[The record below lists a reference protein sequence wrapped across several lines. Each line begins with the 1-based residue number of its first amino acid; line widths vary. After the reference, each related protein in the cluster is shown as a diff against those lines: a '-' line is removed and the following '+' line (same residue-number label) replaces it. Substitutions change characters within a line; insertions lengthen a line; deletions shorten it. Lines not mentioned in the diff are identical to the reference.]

1 MNGESS
7 VHIDRG
13 HWLYRFALD
22 AGNIAIYRAR
32 RAGQSLA
39 PAEVWRCLAVLG
51 VSDAFVVPVQG
62 SWQPFIE
69 LGDGRHRWALEK
81 RPTLEEAQVAARHF
95 LGSLADAVSNA
106 AQAQGPLG
114 EKDPDVNVKALRA
127 PAPPPAPGEDAATD
141 AILAKARS
149 TREASG
155 WELIYSRQRVLR

>member
-1 MNGESS
+1 VNGESS

-13 HWLYRFALD
+13 QWLYRFALD

-39 PAEVWRCLAVLG
+39 PAEVWRCVAVLG
-51 VSDAFVVPVQG
+51 VSDAFIVPVQG

-69 LGDGRHRWALEK
+69 LAEGRQRWALEK
-81 RPTLEEAQVAARHF
+81 RATLEEAQVAARHF

-114 EKDPDVNVKALRA
+114 EKDPEIKTLRA
-127 PAPPPAPGEDAATD
+127 PAPPPAPGQDALTD
-141 AILAKARS
+141 AVLAKARS

-155 WELIYSRQRVLR
+155 WELIYSRQRILR

>member
-32 RAGQSLA
+32 RAGQNLV

-51 VSDAFVVPVQG
+51 VSDVFIVPVPAG

-69 LGDGRHRWALEK
+69 LADGRHRWALEK
-81 RPTLEEAQVAARHF
+81 RPTLDDAQVAARHF
-95 LGSLADAVSNA
+95 LGSLADAVSSA

-114 EKDPDVNVKALRA
+114 ERDPDFKALRA
-127 PAPPPAPGEDAATD
+127 PVPPPSPAEDAATD
-141 AILAKARS
+141 AVLAKARS
-149 TREASG
+149 AREASG

>member
-69 LGDGRHRWALEK
+69 LGDGRHRWPWKNGPRWRRLRW
-81 RPTLEEAQVAARHF
+81 RPAISWARW
-95 LGSLADAVSNA
+95 
-106 AQAQGPLG
+106 PT
-114 EKDPDVNVKALRA
+114 P
-127 PAPPPAPGEDAATD
+127 
-141 AILAKARS
+141 
-149 TREASG
+149 
-155 WELIYSRQRVLR
+155 

>member
-39 PAEVWRCLAVLG
+39 PAEAWRCLAVLG
-51 VSDAFVVPVQG
+51 VSDVFIVAVAG

-81 RPTLEEAQVAARHF
+81 RPTLEEAQGGARHF
-95 LGSLADAVSNA
+95 LGTLADAISNA

-114 EKDPDVNVKALRA
+114 EKDPEAKALRA
-127 PAPPPAPGEDAATD
+127 PVPPGAVPEDAATD
-141 AILAKARS
+141 AVLAKARS
-149 TREASG
+149 AREASG

>member
-1 MNGESS
+1 VNGESS

-13 HWLYRFALD
+13 HWLYRVALD
-22 AGNIAIYRAR
+22 AGNIAIYRSR

-51 VSDAFVVPVQG
+51 ISDVFIVAVPG
-62 SWQPFIE
+62 SCQPFIE

-81 RPTLEEAQVAARHF
+81 RATLEEAQVAARHF

-114 EKDPDVNVKALRA
+114 EKDPEFKALRA
-127 PAPPPAPGEDAATD
+127 PAPPAAPGEDAVTD
-141 AILAKARS
+141 TVLAKARS

>member
-69 LGDGRHRWALEK
+69 LADGRHRWALEK
-81 RPTLEEAQVAARHF
+81 RPTLDEPLHVGMASQI
-95 LGSLADAVSNA
+95 VSTNTA
-106 AQAQGPLG
+106 TVTAS
-114 EKDPDVNVKALRA
+114 EKRRID
-127 PAPPPAPGEDAATD
+127 
-141 AILAKARS
+141 
-149 TREASG
+149 
-155 WELIYSRQRVLR
+155 

>member
-1 MNGESS
+1 VNGESS

-39 PAEVWRCLAVLG
+39 PSEAWRCLAVLG
-51 VSDAFVVPVQG
+51 VSDAFIVPVLG

-69 LGDGRHRWALEK
+69 LSDGRQRWALEK
-81 RPTLEEAQVAARHF
+81 RATLEEAQVATRHF

-114 EKDPDVNVKALRA
+114 EKDPEFRALRA

-141 AILAKARS
+141 AVLAKARS